1 MNDKGQISMQIARL
15 REFHAMDR
23 RERLTEVLQ
32 RLIADPLKPK
42 TDKGN
47 FRINP
52 IVVLLALMA
61 LLAGASF
68 LFFSFVQL

>member
-1 MNDKGQISMQIARL
+1 MKDQGQIAIRIVRMG
-15 REFHAMDR
+15 EFHAMDR
-23 RERLTEVLQ
+23 RERLGEVL
-32 RLIADPLKPK
+32 RRMIADPLKPK

-68 LFFSFVQL
+68 LFFSFVRL

>member
-1 MNDKGQISMQIARL
+1 MQIARL

>member
-1 MNDKGQISMQIARL
+1 MKDNGQISIQIARL
-15 REFHAMDR
+15 RELHAKDQ
-23 RERLTEVLQ
+23 RERLGEVL
-32 RLIADPLKPK
+32 RRMIADPLKPK

-61 LLAGASF
+61 LLAGGTF